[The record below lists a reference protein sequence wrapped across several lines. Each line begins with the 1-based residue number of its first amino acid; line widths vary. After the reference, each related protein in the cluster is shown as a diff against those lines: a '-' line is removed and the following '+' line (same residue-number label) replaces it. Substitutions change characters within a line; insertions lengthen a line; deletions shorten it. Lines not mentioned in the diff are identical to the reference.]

1 MDKFVNIDC
10 DIIPL
15 VLFAYFTDDYI
26 LTEEDKEALDFITH
40 SYQYAVVVDIAG
52 ILLTVKFLQPHVK
65 DGWLLDAVIDAYAY
79 IANVEDSFTSVITT
93 TQSQDLSEDRGD
105 FDPKQERTWICR
117 IGHRCATRQMVCI
130 FPS

>member
-65 DGWLLDAVIDAYAY
+65 DGWLLDAVSYFCQDP
-79 IANVEDSFTSVITT
+79 SVYTI
-93 TQSQDLSEDRGD
+93 S
-105 FDPKQERTWICR
+105 
-117 IGHRCATRQMVCI
+117 H
-130 FPS
+130 

>member
-1 MDKFVNIDC
+1 M
-10 DIIPL
+10 
-15 VLFAYFTDDYI
+15 
-26 LTEEDKEALDFITH
+26 
-40 SYQYAVVVDIAG
+40 
-52 ILLTVKFLQPHVK
+52 LLLMQ
-65 DGWLLDAVIDAYAY
+65 VIDAYAY

>member
-1 MDKFVNIDC
+1 MVTGRGKLLLSGPVSIY
-10 DIIPL
+10 
-15 VLFAYFTDDYI
+15 YFT
-26 LTEEDKEALDFITH
+26 LR
-40 SYQYAVVVDIAG
+40 
-52 ILLTVKFLQPHVK
+52 LLY
-65 DGWLLDAVIDAYAY
+65 DMLLLMQVIDAYAY